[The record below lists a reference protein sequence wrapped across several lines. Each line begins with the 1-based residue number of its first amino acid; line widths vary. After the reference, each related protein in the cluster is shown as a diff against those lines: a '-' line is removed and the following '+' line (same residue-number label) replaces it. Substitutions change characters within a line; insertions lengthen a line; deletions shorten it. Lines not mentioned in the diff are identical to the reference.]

1 MSSDLRVVKLSENI
15 GARIDGVRLGELDAD
30 TAAAI
35 NQALIAH
42 KVVFFRG
49 QTHLDD
55 DSHYAFAESLGV
67 PTTPH
72 PTLKFDGS
80 RVMRLES
87 IGGGGANQWHTDV
100 TFVDRPPK
108 ASILRAVELPAYGGT
123 TTWASTVS
131 AYQQLPQPLQELA
144 EGLWAMHNNAFD
156 YAQVDPAKLAALGSR
171 SRSNTEVRQPV
182 SFRLTTRRTTRWC
195 GCIRR
200 PARRSLLLGKF
211 VKAIL
216 GVNGAE
222 SQALF
227 RIFQDRITWLEN
239 TIRWSWELGDV
250 AMWDNR
256 ATQHYAVSDFG
267 TSVARYVG
275 SRSRAKSRGECSRQS
290 TAEWSPG
297 TLSRRTRS
305 WTPKTACGLTHATI
319 ACYMMTS

>member
-1 MSSDLRVVKLSENI
+1 MSSELRVVKLGENI
-15 GARIDGVRLGELDAD
+15 GARIDGIRLGELDAE
-30 TAAAI
+30 TADAVNAA
-35 NQALIAH
+35 LLTH

-55 DSHYAFAESLGV
+55 DSQYAFAESLGV

-80 RVMRLES
+80 RVMRLDS

-131 AYQQLPQPLQELA
+131 AYQQLPPPLQQLA
-144 EGLWAMHNNAFD
+144 DNLWAMHNNAFD
-156 YAQVDPAKLAALGSR
+156 YAQVDPAKLAALEADPEAILKYANEFHS
-171 SRSNTEVRQPV
+171 THYETHHPVVRVHPE
-182 SFRLTTRRTTRWC
+182 T
-195 GCIRR
+195 GE
-200 PARRSLLLGKF
+200 RSLLLGNF

-216 GVNGAE
+216 GVNGSE

-227 RIFQDRITWLEN
+227 RILQDRITWLEN
-239 TIRWSWELGDV
+239 TIRWSWEPGDV

-256 ATQHYAVSDFG
+256 ATQHYAVSDYG
-267 TSVARYVG
+267 TQHRAMRRITLAGDIPVSVSG
-275 SRSRAKSRGECSRQS
+275 ERSRAVAGDASDYSIVD
-290 TAEWSPG
+290 
-297 TLSRRTRS
+297 
-305 WTPKTACGLTHATI
+305 TPKRLVA
-319 ACYMMTS
+319 

>member
-1 MSSDLRVVKLSENI
+1 VSSDLRVVKLGENI
-15 GARIDGVRLGELDAD
+15 GARIDGVQLGDLDAE
-30 TAAAI
+30 TATAV
-35 NQALIAH
+35 NEALNAH

-49 QTHLDD
+49 QHHLDD

-72 PTLKFDGS
+72 PTLKFEGS

-87 IGGGGANQWHTDV
+87 IAGNGANHWHTDV

-108 ASILRAVELPAYGGT
+108 ASILRAVELPPYGGS

-131 AYQQLPQPLQELA
+131 AYQQLPRPLRQLA
-144 EGLWAMHNNAFD
+144 DSLWAMHNNAFD
-156 YAQVDPAKLAALGSR
+156 YAQIDPAKLAALKADPEAILKSA
-171 SRSNTEVRQPV
+171 SEFHSDHYETHHPVVRVHPE
-182 SFRLTTRRTTRWC
+182 T
-195 GCIRR
+195 GE
-200 PARRSLLLGKF
+200 RSLLLGNF
-211 VKAIL
+211 VKSIV

-239 TIRWSWELGDV
+239 TIRWNWELGDV

-267 TSVARYVG
+267 NQRRAMHRITLAGDIPVSVHG
-275 SRSRAKSRGECSRQS
+275 EQSRVISGDASDYSIVDI
-290 TAEWSPG
+290 
-297 TLSRRTRS
+297 
-305 WTPKTACGLTHATI
+305 PKPLVA
-319 ACYMMTS
+319 